1 MIDEALHAF
10 ARVLLRC
17 CSPRRAY
24 EILRRVGA
32 LLPPHVD
39 RDGVVRASASMK
51 RRGTC
56 LSRALAVAARAPA
69 AELVIAVTPF
79 PNDRLFAHAWL
90 ELAGEPIAVS
100 EVAGSEIARLGNGRV
115 AHSATS

>member
-32 LLPPHVD
+32 LLPPHAD
-39 RDGVVRASASMK
+39 RDGVLRASALIR

-69 AELVIAVTPF
+69 AELVIAVTPR
-79 PNDRLFAHAWL
+79 PNDRLLAHAWL
-90 ELAGEPIAVS
+90 ELAGEPVAPS
-100 EVAGSEIARLGNGRV
+100 EVAGSEIARLGNRRV
-115 AHSATS
+115 AQSTTC